1 MIAVLS
7 WLRGL
12 CHLLLWL
19 GWCDS
24 QVRPGAAEIKQL
36 WPAWTEECHGQ
47 GNWQSGEGDVA
58 IKTIFC
64 HLECQMPD
72 LINRENCRSTKF
84 FAFSATWKPL
94 MHPNG
99 FLRCLRIVW
108 KCPWG
113 VFESSPVVKLTN
125 DASVTLCRQWY
136 FWASPRR
143 VFWGLVHVS
152 CPSSDL
158 KNRWQLT
165 PVADILVYLIL
176 AVHSKKASLSAW

>member
-36 WPAWTEECHGQ
+36 WLGWTEECHSQ

-72 LINRENCRSTKF
+72 LINRENCRSTEF

-94 MHPNG
+94 MCPNG
-99 FLRCLRIVW
+99 FLRLPSDCLEMPLGCVW
-108 KCPWG
+108 KFPFSEVNKRC
-113 VFESSPVVKLTN
+113 FSDPVLTVIFL
-125 DASVTLCRQWY
+125 S
-136 FWASPRR
+136 F
-143 VFWGLVHVS
+143 
-152 CPSSDL
+152 
-158 KNRWQLT
+158 
-165 PVADILVYLIL
+165 
-176 AVHSKKASLSAW
+176 SKKSFLGVGPH